1 MHPVAKV
8 DTFVPGVFLCGRF
21 LIGEQI
27 VSSVW
32 FVSAPE
38 ELRGGGP

>member
-1 MHPVAKV
+1 VFFFVA
-8 DTFVPGVFLCGRF
+8 DF